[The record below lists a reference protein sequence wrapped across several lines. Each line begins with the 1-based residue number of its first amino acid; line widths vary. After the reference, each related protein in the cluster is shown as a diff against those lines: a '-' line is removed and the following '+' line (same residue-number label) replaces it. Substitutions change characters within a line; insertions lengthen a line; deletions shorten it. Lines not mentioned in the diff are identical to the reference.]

1 MNVRI
6 AYLAAMAVLLAGS
19 AVAAEVFC
27 CGETYKFRPDGTVVE
42 FAGKPPG
49 GLAEQNAIFSKKRGV
64 VSLAGARNE
73 TVAFQVVICG
83 EAKDVS
89 IALDGLKGVG
99 EIPASR
105 IEMSLISFVNPGKGE
120 ADGDFPDICVP
131 LRFIG
136 GKFDVPYTVKG
147 LAVARGGQKVGMVLI
162 EISIPTDAVPGKYFG
177 SLKISGGATTELK
190 VELTV
195 WDFVIPAAPS
205 VTFEGNSYQSPVNE
219 LGLGHNN
226 PYIPAPQA
234 TIEAEHKFYQM
245 FNRHRMFMNLFQ
257 AHSQRGRG
265 VRAPALYGN
274 GKDTKCDWTSWD
286 KHWGPVLSGE
296 IFEDKQPP
304 PYFYLPFNLHW
315 PYGYSHDS
323 EQKDQRID
331 FRKNPDDIHKS
342 LVPEWEETF
351 KAVARQ
357 FVEHLAEKGYKQTVF
372 QVMLNHKRHGSEGGP
387 DKPNTLCP
395 WRTDESYDK
404 SDYAIHQWFAKL
416 TNEFLRDN
424 DKGVKIR
431 YRFDIG
437 HWNCRDEKMQCYKA
451 KQWEPDDGEGMLE
464 PFIDHWYI
472 TQSHVYGTR
481 HRIPKL
487 LAKGP
492 YKEVFMYAGGEKI
505 SGSATTH
512 RALMWY
518 ISDMGLRGYLPW
530 TISPNAT
537 SKDSVPKGFDFV
549 CYHGKDLG
557 LNEPIPSFRMKVW
570 RRSCYD
576 AEYLK
581 LAKAKDEARVRN
593 LRNEMC
599 PYKADPTNAYK
610 VVEFPAPNNNPDDW
624 ELARLELAGI
634 ILGKDFLQGVKRMGR
649 IEGAPEKFVDQV
661 WGY

>member
-1 MNVRI
+1 MLV
-6 AYLAAMAVLLAGS
+6 MLAGS
-19 AVAAEVFC
+19 AVAADVFC
-27 CGETYKFRPDGTVVE
+27 CGETYKFKPDGTVVE

-49 GLAEQNAIFSKKRGV
+49 GLAEQNTVFSKKRGS

-73 TVAFQVVICG
+73 TVAFQVVISG

-89 IALDGLKGVG
+89 IALDGLKGAG

-105 IEMSLISFVNPGKGE
+105 VEMSLISFVNPGKGE
-120 ADGDFPDICVP
+120 AEGDFPDICVP

-136 GKFDVPYTVKG
+136 GKLDVPYAVKG
-147 LAVARGGQKVGMVLI
+147 LMAPRGGQKVGMVLI
-162 EISIPTDAVPGKYFG
+162 EISIPADAAPGKYSG
-177 SLKISGGATTELK
+177 ALKVSGGAVAELK
-190 VELTV
+190 VELAV
-195 WDFVIPAAPS
+195 WDFAIHAAPS
-205 VTFEGNSYQSPVNE
+205 VTFEGNSYESPANS
-219 LGLGHNN
+219 LDLGHNN
-226 PYIPAPQA
+226 PYVPAPKA
-234 TIEAEHKFYQM
+234 STEVVHKFYQM

-257 AHSQRGRG
+257 AHSQRGKG
-265 VRAPALYGN
+265 IRAPALSGY
-274 GKDTKCDWTSWD
+274 GKDTQCDWKTWD
-286 KHWGPVLSGE
+286 EQWGPVLSGE

-315 PYGYSHDS
+315 PYGYSHDP
-323 EQKDQRID
+323 EMKDQRID

-357 FVEHLAEKGYKQTVF
+357 VVEHLAEKGYKQTVF
-372 QVMLNHKRHGSEGGP
+372 QVMLNHKRHGSEGGA

-416 TNEFLRDN
+416 TNEFMRDPAN

-431 YRFDIG
+431 YRLDIG

-451 KQWEPDDGEGMLE
+451 SETKRWEMDDGEGMLE
-464 PFIDHWYI
+464 PFVDNWYI
-472 TQSHVYGTR
+472 TQTHAYGNR

-492 YKEVFMYAGGEKI
+492 YKEAFMYAGGEMI
-505 SGSATTH
+505 SGSATKH

-518 ISDMGLRGYLPW
+518 IFDMGLRGYLPW
-530 TISPNAT
+530 TISPEAT
-537 SKDSVPKGFDFV
+537 SKSGYPSGFDYV
-549 CYHGKDLG
+549 CYHGKDMG
-557 LNEPIPSFRMKVW
+557 FSEPLPSFRMKVW
-570 RRSCYD
+570 RRSSYD

-581 LAKAKDEARVRN
+581 LAKAKDAARVRN
-593 LRNEMC
+593 LMSEMC
-599 PYKADPTNAYK
+599 PYKADPNNNYK
-610 VVEFPAPNNNPDDW
+610 VVEFPAPNNNPEDW
-624 ELARLELAGI
+624 ELARLELAEI
-634 ILGKDFLQGVKRMGR
+634 ILGKDLLKGAKRTGR
-649 IEGAPEKFVDQV
+649 IEGALEKFVDQV